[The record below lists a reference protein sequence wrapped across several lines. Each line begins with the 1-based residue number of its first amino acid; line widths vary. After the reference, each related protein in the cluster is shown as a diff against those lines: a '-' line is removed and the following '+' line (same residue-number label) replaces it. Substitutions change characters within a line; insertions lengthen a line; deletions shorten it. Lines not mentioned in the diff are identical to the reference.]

1 MPVAESP
8 ALDFGVVGYPSGQ
21 RGQTVNLLAYA
32 FAGSNP
38 APTTTLLAMFHVQQ
52 VDSLDHPDLA
62 PYRTMRRPQDHHRQG
77 IFVAEGEKVVRR
89 LLQSHFGVVSLL
101 IPAAWL
107 EKLAPLLER
116 RPENIPVYIAD
127 KPTLETLTGF
137 SFYQGVLGVGRIPES
152 AQLPDILDRSPRP
165 LLLVALDSLTNA
177 ENLGVVMRN
186 CTALGVHGLLVG
198 ETCSSPY
205 LRRSVRSSMGGIFS
219 LPAVQTTSLADTLR
233 QLRADGIACIAAHP
247 RPESKPVWGGD
258 LKRDI
263 CLVFGSEG
271 YGISEPVLEACDE
284 TLAAPMTVVVD
295 SLNVGSATAV
305 FLYEVLRQRQAG

>member
-1 MPVAESP
+1 
-8 ALDFGVVGYPSGQ
+8 
-21 RGQTVNLLAYA
+21 
-32 FAGSNP
+32 
-38 APTTTLLAMFHVQQ
+38 MFHVQQ

-89 LLQSHFGVVSLL
+89 LLQSDFGVVSLL
-101 IPAAWL
+101 IPAPWL
-107 EKLAPLLER
+107 DKLAPLLESR
-116 RPENIPVYIAD
+116 LENIPVYIAD

-137 SFYQGVLGVGRIPES
+137 SFYQGVLGVGKIPKS
-152 AQLPDILDRSPRP
+152 AELNEVLASSPRP

-177 ENLGVVMRN
+177 ENLGVVVRN
-186 CTALGVHGLLVG
+186 CTAFGVHGLLVG

-219 LPAVQTTSLADTLR
+219 LPAIQTPSLADTLR
-233 QLRADGIACIAAHP
+233 DLGARGIACVAAHP
-247 RPESKPVWGGD
+247 RLESRPVWATD
-258 LKRDI
+258 LKRDV

-271 YGISEPVLEACDE
+271 YGISEPVLEACNE
-284 TLAAPMTVVVD
+284 TAAAPMTLVVD

-305 FLYEVLRQRQAG
+305 FLYEVLRQRNQQSVT